1 MDSDDADKPSTSEFA
16 GVRHDFRPEDFT
28 NHVVIGRGKD
38 STIYSATCSKLKN
51 QQVAI
56 KMYNKAKL
64 SPSKMR
70 AIKREAAMMIYMTR
84 KRVPLITTFLAA
96 FQDSKQI
103 YIVMEHCAG
112 GDLLEQLLKE
122 GRAMTEQRVALEVA
136 LPILTSLS
144 YIHQLRIIHRDIKL
158 ENIFIGGDG
167 RVKLGDFGLTMS
179 MKQEVAI
186 SPVGTV
192 EYMAPEVVELPP
204 VELVSNGTIAAQD
217 IKACDE
223 KVDIWALGVT
233 LFELLTGQLPFEGA
247 DKPAIKAAILRGNM
261 KPLPANLK
269 PECVSFMSLMLARD
283 PQDRASAHELLQ
295 HPFIRMYAVPSRA
308 HSGSLPTSK
317 PSMSRGGSR
326 ETTVAELKGVN
337 RKSSTNASQGAT
349 AQTLPLSFSLR
360 HNELADPTIPERMVL
375 KVNRHHVHQYCVR
388 AH

>member
-1 MDSDDADKPSTSEFA
+1 MDSDDMDKTSTSDSA

-28 NHVVIGRGKD
+28 NHFVIGRGKD

-84 KRVPLITTFLAA
+84 KRVPMITTFLAA

-144 YIHQLRIIHRDIKL
+144 HIHQLRIIHRDVKLENIFVGGDGDIKL

-233 LFELLTGQLPFEGA
+233 LFELLTGRLA
-247 DKPAIKAAILRGNM
+247 
-261 KPLPANLK
+261 
-269 PECVSFMSLMLARD
+269 SFLSNVEDVLS
-283 PQDRASAHELLQ
+283 QDRLS
-295 HPFIRMYAVPSRA
+295 HP
-308 HSGSLPTSK
+308 
-317 PSMSRGGSR
+317 
-326 ETTVAELKGVN
+326 
-337 RKSSTNASQGAT
+337 
-349 AQTLPLSFSLR
+349 
-360 HNELADPTIPERMVL
+360 
-375 KVNRHHVHQYCVR
+375 C
-388 AH
+388 